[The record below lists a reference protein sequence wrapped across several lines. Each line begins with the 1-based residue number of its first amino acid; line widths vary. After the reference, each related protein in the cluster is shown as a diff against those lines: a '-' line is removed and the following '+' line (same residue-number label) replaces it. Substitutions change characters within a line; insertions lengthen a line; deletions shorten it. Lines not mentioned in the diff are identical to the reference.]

1 MALFNFFN
9 KKVTKRVLEEQ
20 PVIAPI
26 KGVEFNSDVI
36 VRVSESEIID
46 TDDKMQ
52 MARYL
57 SNVKVLEKQF
67 LEDGTIKHA
76 IIRNDN
82 LFPTDFIW
90 RVNSCNTYGE
100 YNNLSFSFKLR
111 ESIALE
117 NLRKEGKLTEDDT
130 NLDGINFP
138 TETRQDLIR
147 EELKKINRSV
157 GTVYLPVK
165 FRSTKHFTLNTP
177 LGHTGE
183 YNAVDSNRTFTII
196 DSMDNFLNSGYGY
209 SIADRD
215 CYLDVSHEGL
225 EISKD
230 AIVIIEKDKYEYIRN
245 TDPELFN
252 IINQRKVV
260 LYKGDLNIVVNM
272 VLSENGYL
280 PFRPSYYFLSSETI
294 NKVKDSLQNMAL
306 EKGLYYDKSHSGK
319 DGHFTQYIDEDN
331 FDYSD
336 ALRLF
341 AKFVN
346 ERVPGANYKVIQ
358 SQVRKDFYDLIIND
372 VDDYNLLLEVVEEFN
387 VLMKNT
393 LDKRLEEYIK
403 DRSTITPEIRELFQ
417 NTIKLIDDFYSRL
430 DDFTFDEQNELKE
443 TINEFFYASSVSEQ
457 IVFAKA
463 ISKSLGYASS
473 EINK

>member
-9 KKVTKRVLEEQ
+9 KKVTKKVIEEQ

-26 KGVEFNSDVI
+26 KRVEFSSDVVVPVSVDGI
-36 VRVSESEIID
+36 VD

-67 LEDGTIKHA
+67 LDEGILKYA

-82 LFPTDFIW
+82 FFPTDYTW
-90 RVNSCNTYGE
+90 RVNSSNTCGE

-111 ESIALE
+111 ESIAIE
-117 NLRKEGKLTEDDT
+117 NLRKEGKLKEEDVKI
-130 NLDGINFP
+130 DGIPFP
-138 TETRQDLIR
+138 FDTSQDLIR

-183 YNAVDSNRTFTII
+183 YNAVDADRTFTII
-196 DSMDNFLNSGYGY
+196 DNMANFINSGYGY

-225 EISKD
+225 EISKN
-230 AIVIIEKDKYEYIRN
+230 AIVIIEKDKYEYIRE

-280 PFRPSYYFLSSETI
+280 PFRPSYYFLGSETI
-294 NKVKDSLQNMAL
+294 NKVKGTIQDMAS
-306 EKGLYYDKSHSGK
+306 ENGLYYDKSHSGQ
-319 DGHFTQYIDEDN
+319 DGHFTQYIDVDN
-331 FDYSD
+331 LEYRD

-341 AKFVN
+341 AKYVN
-346 ERVPGANYKVIQ
+346 ERVPGANYKVVQ
-358 SQVRKDFYDLIIND
+358 SNVRKDFYDLVTND
-372 VDDYNLLLEVVEEFN
+372 IEDYNLLLEVIEEFN
-387 VLMKNT
+387 ALMKNT

-417 NTIKLIDDFYSRL
+417 NTVILIDDFYSRL
-430 DDFTFDEQNELKE
+430 DDFTLEEQKE
-443 TINEFFYASSVSEQ
+443 IKGTINEFFYASSVSEQ
-457 IVFAKA
+457 IMFAKA
-463 ISKSLGYASS
+463 ISKSLGYTSN
-473 EINK
+473 EIKM